1 MFEEEQ
7 NDVPPQLNGGRRTK
21 KSKKS
26 HCAKSMKSQ
35 NGGKKSQNGGKKSQ
49 NGGKKSQK
57 TRKSKGPSDWN
68 KKVMMIYREMKKKD
82 KNVKLGSAMKEA
94 SRRKKAGKL

>member
-1 MFEEEQ
+1 MFEEQ
-7 NDVPPQLNGGRRTK
+7 NNVPVPAEGFSALKGGRR

-26 HCAKSMKSQ
+26 KQSQKSKKSQNGGNKSQ
-35 NGGKKSQNGGKKSQ
+35 NGGK
-49 NGGKKSQK
+49 K

-68 KKVMMIYREMKKKD
+68 KKVMMIYRDMKKKD
-82 KNVKLGSAMKEA
+82 KNVKLGAAMKEA

>member
-26 HCAKSMKSQ
+26 HCAKSMKSM
-35 NGGKKSQNGGKKSQ
+35 KSQNGGKKSQ

>member
-1 MFEEEQ
+1 MFEEQ
-7 NDVPPQLNGGRRTK
+7 NNVPVPAEGFSALKGGRRS

-26 HCAKSMKSQ
+26 KQSQKSKKSQNGGNKSQ
-35 NGGKKSQNGGKKSQ
+35 NGGK
-49 NGGKKSQK
+49 K

-68 KKVMMIYREMKKKD
+68 KKVMMIYRDMKKKD
-82 KNVKLGSAMKEA
+82 KNVKLGAAMKEA

>member
-21 KSKKS
+21 KSQ
-26 HCAKSMKSQ
+26 KSQ
-35 NGGKKSQNGGKKSQ
+35 KSKKSQNGGK
-49 NGGKKSQK
+49 K

>member
-1 MFEEEQ
+1 MSEE
-7 NDVPPQLNGGRRTK
+7 NGDVPVPPEGFSALKGGRRS

-26 HCAKSMKSQ
+26 QNGGKKSNKSNKSQ
-35 NGGKKSQNGGKKSQ
+35 NGGKKSQKG
-49 NGGKKSQK
+49 K

-68 KKVMMIYREMKKKD
+68 KKVMMIYHEMKKKD

>member
-7 NDVPPQLNGGRRTK
+7 NDVPQLNGGRTK
-21 KSKKS
+21 KSRR
-26 HCAKSMKSQ
+26 AKSMKSQ
-35 NGGKKSQNGGKKSQ
+35 NGGKKSQKDKKSQ
-49 NGGKKSQK
+49 NGKK

>member
-7 NDVPPQLNGGRRTK
+7 NDVPPAELKGGRRGRKSRHAK
-21 KSKKS
+21 KAQK
-26 HCAKSMKSQ
+26 
-35 NGGKKSQNGGKKSQ
+35 GK
-49 NGGKKSQK
+49 K

-68 KKVMMIYREMKKKD
+68 KKVMMIYRDMKKKD
-82 KNVKLGSAMKEA
+82 KNVKLGAAMKEA